1 MKDPNDQLLAQA
13 DHPEEKTETKSPS
26 TGKDGEDHSKE
37 GESVFT
43 TLLKTLGDHREL
55 HFAGAHV
62 PLPVMLIDNGFHFY
76 PSLHAMKDAGLYT
89 TDAEDHHIYRAGT
102 HDAPALDMSVTS
114 LVAFQWMS
122 MLILL
127 AVFVPM
133 ARKYRAA
140 GNRPLKG
147 FHNAVEAVLLYVRD
161 QIVLPNAGTE
171 GKKLLPIFF
180 TFFFFIL
187 VMNLIGLVP
196 LGHSATGSINVT
208 AGLAIIAFF
217 VVQIAAI
224 AKNGIGAYLYHLTG
238 GVPMW
243 LWPIMVPVEVLGLF
257 TKPFAL
263 AVRLFAN
270 MTAGHVILL
279 SLIGLTFVTWAFIP
293 VMIGF
298 SLFINILELLVAFIQ
313 AYIFTMLT
321 SVFVG
326 IATASHDDH
335 GHGHDEVHAAAH

>member
-13 DHPEEKTETKSPS
+13 DPGTTKPETT
-26 TGKDGEDHSKE
+26 TGSKGADGRDATKE
-37 GESVFT
+37 GEGVFT
-43 TLLKTLGDHREL
+43 TLLKSLGDHREL
-55 HFAGAHV
+55 HFGSLHI
-62 PLPVMLIDNGFHFY
+62 PLPVILVDNGFHVY
-76 PSLHAMKDAGLYT
+76 PSLHAMQDAGLYT
-89 TDAEDHHIYRAGT
+89 TDADQHSIFRAGT
-102 HDAPALDMSVTS
+102 QEHPSLDLSVTS
-114 LVAFQWMS
+114 LVAFQWIS

-127 AVFVPM
+127 AIFIPM
-133 ARKYRAA
+133 GKKYRAM

-147 FHNAVEAVLLYVRD
+147 FFNAVEAVVLYVRD

-171 GKKLLPIFF
+171 GRKLLPILL

-187 VMNLIGLVP
+187 TMNLIGLVP
-196 LGHSATGSINVT
+196 MGHSATGSINVT

-217 VVQIAAI
+217 VIQIAAI
-224 AKNGIGAYLYHLTG
+224 IKNGFGAYLAHLTG

-279 SLIGLTFVTWAFIP
+279 SLIGLTFVTAAFIP
-293 VMIGF
+293 VMLGF

-326 IATASHDDH
+326 IATASHDHD
-335 GHGHDEVHAAAH
+335 HGHDEVHAAAH